1 MTHTSQSIT
10 LLRLPEVKARIG
22 LSRSALYKQ
31 IQDGLFTRPIKLG
44 PRAVAWP
51 SREIEAIAGLRI
63 AGKSDAEIRQEVA
76 KLAAA
81 RQKVA

>member
-1 MTHTSQSIT
+1 MTHTSQSVT

-31 IQDGLFTRPIKLG
+31 IQEGLFIRPVKIG

-51 SREIEAIAGLRI
+51 SCEIEVISGLRI
-63 AGKSDAEIRQEVA
+63 AGKSNAEIRRKVA
-76 KLAAA
+76 KLIAA
-81 RQKVA
+81 RSKFA

>member
-31 IQDGLFTRPIKLG
+31 IQEGLFIRPVKIG
-44 PRAVAWP
+44 PRAVAWA
-51 SREIEAIAGLRI
+51 SYEIEAIAGLRI

-76 KLAAA
+76 KLIAA
-81 RQKVA
+81 RLKFA